1 MFTVTTVRGRETG
14 TQTKVMNGLRQ
25 VFGIDLRGLA
35 LLRVALG
42 AILLAD
48 LFIRGGDLVAHYSD
62 AGAMPVDLI
71 AGRASDWRM
80 SLHLLSGSAVYQAGL
95 FLVAAVFAL
104 ALIVGY
110 QTRLATVVS
119 WFLLL
124 SLHNRNPL
132 VLQGGDNL
140 LLLLLFWSMFLPL
153 GARASIDAA
162 LDRDPPSRNR
172 YASVASAA
180 ILIQAMSV
188 YFFSALLKSGPDWLP
203 DGTAVYFAFHI
214 DQFATPVAEWL
225 RQYPGLMR
233 TLTIYVWWLELLG
246 PLLIFSPWLRVPLR
260 TLLVVLLVSMEIGIL
275 ACLRIGLFPIIS
287 IASILLFLP
296 GEVWDRIGNR
306 IATARRAG
314 LTMFYDEDCGFCEKT
329 CRILRELLILPGAR
343 ILPAQPDPRIGPILE
358 AENSWVV
365 EDAAG
370 GRHLRFNGVIAVL
383 EHSPWLGWLAR
394 ALRLGPL
401 SRLGDRLYRRVAD
414 YRPTLSRITG
424 RILPWRHR
432 PARQSGAGAALAMA
446 FLLYV
451 AAWNVTT
458 LPQVQLRFPAS
469 LRPVRD
475 ALRLDQIWN
484 MFAPGP
490 RRDDGWFVIPGQLM
504 DGRRLD
510 VFSGG
515 LGEPD
520 YARPASLAHQF
531 PNYRWRKY
539 LTRLRL
545 QGYEGYR
552 PGYGRYLCRNWNA
565 SAVGGDRLRRFE
577 IWYVEE
583 RTRPNYLPPIIER
596 HRIWRH
602 WCFPEDAPD
611 RTSGPG

>member
-1 MFTVTTVRGRETG
+1 MH
-14 TQTKVMNGLRQ
+14 GLRQ

-71 AGRASDWRM
+71 AGRASDWRI
-80 SLHLLSGSAVYQAGL
+80 SLHLLNGSAVYQACL
-95 FLVAAVFAL
+95 FLLAAAFAL
-104 ALIVGY
+104 ALMLGY
-110 QTRLATVVS
+110 RTRLATALS
-119 WFLLL
+119 WLLLL

-140 LLLLLFWSMFLPL
+140 LLLLLFWGMFLPL

-162 LDRDPPSRNR
+162 LDRDPPSGNR
-172 YASVASAA
+172 YASLASAA

-188 YFFSALLKSGPDWLP
+188 YFFSAMLKSAPDWLP

-225 RQYPGLMR
+225 RQFPGLMR
-233 TLTIYVWWLELLG
+233 TLTFYVWWLELLG

-260 TLLVVLLVSMEIGIL
+260 TTLVVLFVSMEIGFM
-275 ACLRIGLFPIIS
+275 ACLRIGLFPFIS

-296 GEVWDRIGNR
+296 GEVWDRIARR

-314 LTMFYDEDCGFCEKT
+314 LTMFYDADCGFCEKT

-343 ILPAQPDPRIGPILE
+343 ILPAQPDPRVGPVLE

-370 GRHLRFNGVIAVL
+370 GQYLRFAGVIAVL

-394 ALRLGPL
+394 IMRIGPF
-401 SRLGDRLYRRVAD
+401 SRLGDRLYRWIAD
-414 YRPTLSRITG
+414 YRPTLSRIT
-424 RILPWRHR
+424 RRALPWRHR
-432 PARQSGAGAALAMA
+432 PVRQGIAGGILALGM
-446 FLLYV
+446 LVYV
-451 AAWNVTT
+451 TAWNVTT
-458 LPQVQLRFPAS
+458 LPQAQLRFPPS
-469 LRPVRD
+469 LRPIRD
-475 ALRLDQIWN
+475 VLRLDQHWN
-484 MFAPGP
+484 MFAPRP
-490 RRDDGWFVIPGQLM
+490 RRDDGWFVIPGELM
-504 DGRRLD
+504 DGRPTE
-510 VFSGG
+510 VFSGRY
-515 LGEPD
+515 GEPD
-520 YARPASLAHQF
+520 YARPATLSDQF

-539 LTRLRL
+539 LTRLSQKSY
-545 QGYEGYR
+545 QGYR
-552 PGYGRYLCRNWNA
+552 ADYGRYLCRGWNA
-565 SAVGGDRLRRFE
+565 SASGDERLRRFQ

-583 RTRPNYLPPIIER
+583 RTRPDYLPPKIER
-596 HRIWRH
+596 HHIWRH

-611 RTSGPG
+611 RASGPG